1 MVLAGVLF
9 VCGAVPGTHWGYT
22 PAWMAGFSAPRQN
35 SSPRFAV
42 AGTILG
48 DHSDDLGKRR
58 SEAPETG
65 VGVEMVP
72 EPGNYLGG
80 AQTIDHVRYR
90 QAQTE
95 HRPSRL
101 RRRKK
106 TSVTD
111 C

>member
-1 MVLAGVLF
+1 MR
-9 VCGAVPGTHWGYT
+9 TGYT
-22 PAWMAGFSAPRQN
+22 PGLGGGLLRALSRIV
-35 SSPRFAV
+35 SRDFAV
-42 AGTILG
+42 AGTISG
-48 DHSDDLGKRR
+48 GHSGDLGKRR

-106 TSVTD
+106 TSVVD